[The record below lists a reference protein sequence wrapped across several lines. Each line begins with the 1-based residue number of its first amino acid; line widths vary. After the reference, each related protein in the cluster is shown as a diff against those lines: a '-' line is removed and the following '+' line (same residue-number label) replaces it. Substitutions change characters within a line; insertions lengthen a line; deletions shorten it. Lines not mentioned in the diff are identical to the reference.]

1 MFSSR
6 LEAGRLLAQKL
17 VSEKINKAIL
27 LAIPR
32 GGVVVGSLISQELGW
47 PLSLVVAKKLSA
59 PQNEELAI
67 GAVGET
73 RSSVFLNKGL
83 VSQLDIDQGYLS
95 QEIDLKIAQAKRRKK
110 FFSSWP
116 WPSLAN
122 KKVVIVDDGVATGA
136 TIIAAARQ
144 IKKEKPDEVIVAVPV
159 ISTAALEEIK
169 KEVDRVVYLKA
180 PKLFFSVSQFYE
192 NFEQV
197 SDEEVKRLL
206 SAQE

>member
-17 VSEKINKAIL
+17 VLEKINKAIL

-32 GGVVVGSLISQELGW
+32 GGVVVGSSINQELSW
-47 PLSLVVAKKLSA
+47 PLLVVITKKLSA

-67 GAVGET
+67 GAVGEDG
-73 RSSVFLNKGL
+73 SSVFLNEEL
-83 VSQLDIDQGYLS
+83 IDQLNIDQGYLN
-95 QEIDLKIAQAKRRKK
+95 QEIDLRVAQVKRRKK

-116 WPSLAN
+116 WPSLVN

-136 TIIAAARQ
+136 TIIAAIRQ
-144 IKKEKPDEVIVAVPV
+144 VKKENPDEVIVAVPV
-159 ISTAALEEIK
+159 ISSAALEKIK
-169 KEVDRVVYLKA
+169 KEADRVIYLKA

-192 NFEQV
+192 NFDQV
-197 SDEEVKRLL
+197 SNEEVKRIL
-206 SAQE
+206 AVRE